1 MGLLERYHASPHRQK
16 INNVLMVAGFLSLS
30 VPLLAEGVQ
39 FILRFRRRTGKSN
52 VTIVYLLFRPCD
64 KKKAVFAMIFSIS
77 NLCAVFPSMRSS

>member
-1 MGLLERYHASPHRQK
+1 MGLLERYNASPHRQK

-52 VTIVYLLFRPCD
+52 VTIVY
-64 KKKAVFAMIFSIS
+64 
-77 NLCAVFPSMRSS
+77 